1 MTKKKKKRY
10 FIEKIPKLFEFYKN
24 LIKINCTNFIEGKP
38 EENFINDYFTTN
50 YKNNQLL
57 LNRSFCFSLNDIFV
71 LINNIKEFIYY
82 S

>member
-24 LIKINCTNFIEGKP
+24 LIKINCTDFIEGKP
-38 EENFINDYFTTN
+38 EENFINDYFTID

-57 LNRSFCFSLNDIFV
+57 LNRSFCFSLNDIFF
-71 LINNIKEFIYY
+71 LINNIK
-82 S
+82 